1 MACFINCF
9 QQKHIILT
17 DWGRVTHKCVGK
29 LAVIGSEDGL
39 SPGQRQAII
48 QTNDGILLIEPLGT
62 NSSEIWSEIH
72 TFWLKKM
79 HLKMSSAKWRPFCLG
94 LNVLIEINDK
104 FSVNSSLSTK
114 WPLYTRRHFR
124 THFPNEK
131 NLQIISFSNLTEMR
145 GSDVFVNV
153 LATRNLRRHDV
164 AATTLR
170 RIVIDTH
177 TGLNEMAD
185 IRETTI

>member
-72 TFWLKKM
+72 TFWLKK
-79 HLKMSSAKWRPFCLG
+79 
-94 LNVLIEINDK
+94 INDK

-131 NLQIISFSNLTEMR
+131 NLQIILFSNLTEIR

-153 LATRNLRRHDV
+153 LATRNLRRHEV